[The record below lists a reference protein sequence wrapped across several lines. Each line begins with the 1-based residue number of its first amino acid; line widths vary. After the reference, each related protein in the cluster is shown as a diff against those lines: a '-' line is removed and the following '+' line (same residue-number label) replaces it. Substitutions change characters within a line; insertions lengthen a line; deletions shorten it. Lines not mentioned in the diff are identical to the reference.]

1 MTTQFLPS
9 GWYFFVL
16 IDFLI
21 SLEEYTVASRHSVT
35 RKELRVEVLEV
46 LNWFHCSTP
55 AQSWVHICAPEGLSF
70 ILQFSNRCLQLH
82 VEKDLWNF
90 LHIDL
95 QKILVIVSYFCK
107 IIVERTPVQRKTF
120 CVFFREILLRNRISP
135 VCYKAL
141 TFFVLFLLSYYFLI
155 LIQP

>member
-35 RKELRVEVLEV
+35 CKELCVEV

-90 LHIDL
+90 LHLNL
-95 QKILVIVSYFCK
+95 QEILVIMSYFCK
-107 IIVERTPVQRKTF
+107 IIVERTPVQRKNILRI
-120 CVFFREILLRNRISP
+120 FRQRLLRNRISP